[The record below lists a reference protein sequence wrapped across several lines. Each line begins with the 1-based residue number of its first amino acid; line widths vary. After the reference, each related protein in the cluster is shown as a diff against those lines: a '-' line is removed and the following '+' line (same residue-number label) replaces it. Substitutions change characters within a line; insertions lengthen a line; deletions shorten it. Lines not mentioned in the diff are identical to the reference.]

1 MEKPHLDPMLPTTIE
16 NDANSNQSSRAHHI
30 RRKLVWAFIPFTLVY
45 LTFFHATTRITWT
58 NSPVL
63 NYTAIC
69 IQPDALFPKD
79 TPELSTAFDFI
90 SSDAFRNASIER
102 LSGAVKIKTETFDD
116 LGAIGEDKRWD
127 VFYGFHEYL
136 EKIFPLVH
144 EKLKVEKVN
153 THGLLYTW
161 QGSNPD
167 LKPTTLLAH
176 QDTVPVPVDTIPAWD
191 HPPWSG
197 FYDGQYIWGRGSS
210 DCKNQL
216 IATLETVEHLL
227 SANFSPKRTLLL
239 AYGFDEE
246 TFGYHGAGNLSAVLH
261 SRYGDDGL
269 AVVVD
274 EGASFE
280 EAWGTVFAKPGAA
293 EKGSTNVEI
302 TVRSPGGHSSIP
314 RDHTSIGILSE
325 LIYLIE
331 STQYPTRLYD
341 ENPYFTQLQ
350 CGAAYSPD
358 FDPKLKKLLDQR
370 LLESESRG
378 GKNGHTCAKKSD
390 TLALEAAKQGPEIK
404 YLLQTSQAVDIIS
417 GGVKVNALPERAQAI
432 VNHRVN
438 VGETAQ
444 AVFDHLTHVASH
456 IATKHNLTLHAFDG
470 IEAPSSLI
478 LSHNDVL
485 APAPVTP
492 SLPSTPKAQTP
503 YSILAGTNRAIYGS
517 SIITTPGIMT
527 GNTDT
532 RFFWDLTKHI
542 FRFAPGYD
550 SEDEE
555 GLGNIH
561 TVNERVS
568 VRNHVNA
575 VKWFTLFVRN
585 LDEAEL

>member
-1 MEKPHLDPMLPTTIE
+1 M
-16 NDANSNQSSRAHHI
+16 
-30 RRKLVWAFIPFTLVY
+30 
-45 LTFFHATTRITWT
+45 
-58 NSPVL
+58 
-63 NYTAIC
+63 
-69 IQPDALFPKD
+69 
-79 TPELSTAFDFI
+79 
-90 SSDAFRNASIER
+90 
-102 LSGAVKIKTETFDD
+102 
-116 LGAIGEDKRWD
+116 
-127 VFYGFHEYL
+127 
-136 EKIFPLVH
+136 
-144 EKLKVEKVN
+144 
-153 THGLLYTW
+153 
-161 QGSNPD
+161 
-167 LKPTTLLAH
+167 
-176 QDTVPVPVDTIPAWD
+176 
-191 HPPWSG
+191 
-197 FYDGQYIWGRGSS
+197 
-210 DCKNQL
+210 
-216 IATLETVEHLL
+216 
-227 SANFSPKRTLLL
+227 
-239 AYGFDEE
+239 
-246 TFGYHGAGNLSAVLH
+246 
-261 SRYGDDGL
+261 
-269 AVVVD
+269 VD

-370 LLESESRG
+370 LLESRSEG
-378 GKNGHTCAKKSD
+378 GEHVCAKKSD
-390 TLALEAAKQGPEIK
+390 TLALEAAKQGPEIR

-438 VGETAQ
+438 GSYLISLLRYFCFQILSAFCDRSTFIILSLPCHPSFPYLIQSQKPSTDNPVPVGETAQ
-444 AVFDHLTHVASH
+444 AVFDHLTRVASH

-492 SLPSTPKAQTP
+492 SDTNKLTP

-517 SIITTPGIMT
+517 HIITTPGIMT

-532 RFFWDLTKHI
+532 RFFWDLTRHI

-550 SEDEE
+550 GEDEE

>member
-1 MEKPHLDPMLPTTIE
+1 MEKSHLDSTLPI
-16 NDANSNQSSRAHHI
+16 ANERSKGAIHLRH
-30 RRKLVWAFIPFTLVY
+30 KLAWALIPLTLTY
-45 LTFFHATTRITWT
+45 LTVSHL
-58 NSPVL
+58 SPHTHSHHHPAI
-63 NYTAIC
+63 NYTAQC
-69 IQPDALFPKD
+69 IQPSALFPKD
-79 TPELSTAFDFI
+79 TPELSAAFDFI
-90 SSDAFRNASIER
+90 STPTFLNASIER

-116 LGAIGEDKRWD
+116 LGEIGVDKRWD
-127 VFYGFHEYL
+127 VFYAFHEYL
-136 EKIFPLVH
+136 ENTFPLVH

-161 QGSNPD
+161 QGSDPD
-167 LKPTTLLAH
+167 LKPTTLMAH
-176 QDTVPVPVDTIPAWD
+176 QDTVPVPFDTIPAWD

-197 FYDGQYIWGRGSS
+197 FYDGKYIWGRGSS

-216 IATLETVEHLL
+216 IATLETVSLLL
-227 SANFSPKRTLLL
+227 SANFSPRRTILL

-246 TFGYHGAGNLSAVLH
+246 TFGYHGAGNLSALIH

-302 TVRSPGGHSSIP
+302 TIRSPGGHSSIP

-350 CGAAYSPD
+350 CGAAYSPE

-370 LLESESRG
+370 LHSRS
-378 GKNGHTCAKKSD
+378 NNATTCMAKHD
-390 TLALEAAKQGPEIK
+390 PLALEAAKQGPEIK

-417 GGVKVNALPERAQAI
+417 GGVKINALPERAQAI
-432 VNHRVN
+432 VNHRIN
-438 VGETAQ
+438 VGETVQ
-444 AVFDHLTHVASH
+444 VVFDHLTRVAAHVAS
-456 IATKHNLTLHAFDG
+456 KHNLKLHAFDG
-470 IEAPSSLI
+470 IEEPSSLM
-478 LSHNDVL
+478 LAHNEFL
-485 APAPVTP
+485 NPAPVTP
-492 SLPSTPKAQTP
+492 SSPHPQTP
-503 YSILAGTNRAIYGS
+503 FSILAGTNRAIYGS
-517 SIITTPGIMT
+517 EIITTPGIMT

-532 RFFWDLTKHI
+532 RFFWDLTRHI

-550 SEDEE
+550 EAEGKE

-568 VRNHVNA
+568 VVNHVNS
-575 VKWFTLFVRN
+575 VKWFMLFLRN
-585 LDEAEL
+585 LDEADL

>member
-1 MEKPHLDPMLPTTIE
+1 MEKLHLNSALPTIV
-16 NDANSNQSSRAHHI
+16 DKDPSLKQKSRAHDV
-30 RRKLVWAFIPFTLVY
+30 RRRLIWAFIPFAFIY
-45 LTFFHATTRITWT
+45 LTYFHGTWRTSWT
-58 NSPVL
+58 NSPAL
-63 NYTAIC
+63 NYTAQC

-79 TPELSTAFDFI
+79 TPELTKAYEFI
-90 SSDAFRNASIER
+90 SSPTFRSASIER

-144 EKLKVEKVN
+144 SKLKVEKVN

-161 QGSNPD
+161 EGSNPD

-197 FYDGQYIWGRGSS
+197 FYDGKYIWGRGSS

-216 IATLETVEHLL
+216 IATLETVELL
-227 SANFSPKRTLLL
+227 ISANFAPKRTLIL

-280 EAWGTVFAKPGAA
+280 STWGTLFAKPGAA

-325 LIYLIE
+325 FIYLIE

-370 LLESESRG
+370 LLESGQS
-378 GKNGHTCAKKSD
+378 KNTCAKKSD
-390 TLALEAAKQGPEIK
+390 ALALEAAKQGPEIK

-444 AVFDHLTHVASH
+444 AVFTRLTQLASH

-470 IEAPSSLI
+470 TEAPSSLT
-478 LSHNDVL
+478 LTHNDVL

-492 SLPSTPKAQTP
+492 SHPHNPSNPRLQTP

-517 SIITTPGIMT
+517 KIITTPGIMT

-532 RFFWDLTKHI
+532 RFFWDLTRHI
-542 FRFAPGYD
+542 FRFAPGWD
-550 SEDEE
+550 GEEE

-568 VRNHVNA
+568 VRGHVNA
-575 VKWFTLFVRN
+575 VRWFMLFVRN
-585 LDEAEL
+585 LDEADL